1 VKTTQYAIVDQ
12 ELLAREH
19 VPIGTVDELA
29 QRKLS
34 YVVSPT
40 VGLTDKLDALKEY
53 CRNEGLTLVRVEPL
67 DPGLDIVI
75 RLRRVG
81 DAVSATVEGTEVFAY
96 GSTTVDAIGR
106 LLLEPDLDTVL

>member
-67 DPGLDIVI
+67 DPG
-75 RLRRVG
+75 
-81 DAVSATVEGTEVFAY
+81 TEVFAY